1 MLYCTYGKLTSL
13 LGFDS
18 YDDAMRYHKR
28 RVDDYLGNEKNTH
41 DDKWTKSIA
50 VGGKSFVERV
60 KALMGVLAA
69 GRKSIEV
76 EDSYQPKEPVAVYI
90 VNFNGKKDDIGL
102 ANACLWNV

>member
-1 MLYCTYGKLTSL
+1 MH
-13 LGFDS
+13 
-18 YDDAMRYHKR
+18 R
-28 RVDDYLGNEKNTH
+28 
-41 DDKWTKSIA
+41 WTKSIA